1 MSTIKVGLDLGTHS
15 LKLIELAQ
23 DKKQYKIVKACFRQL
38 PTKVGVQ
45 DIIMNLKHLVQD
57 SAPSTEMMRTS
68 VSGNEV
74 ITRFVSFPL
83 MNKQKL
89 IQSLKFDFEKYV
101 PFSINESYTD
111 VDIFSEDKENNT
123 MEVFIVSA
131 HKDLIDER
139 MNIIKGAQLK
149 PAVISA
155 DSLALYKLF
164 CIQKPKLA
172 HQACSIILNIGCIKS
187 NLILIY
193 QGHLKLIRDM
203 PLGGENFSHTIADSL
218 NIGQAQAEEMKLA
231 ATDDSFLKNANV
243 ELNTLVNALQMTI
256 DYLQERENVTEL
268 FQVYLCGGSAKF
280 TGLVDYLFEKVGMP
294 VEIWDPFDG
303 FDIESGHDVIE
314 QHGPEMAVA
323 LANAVM

>member
-1 MSTIKVGLDLGTHS
+1 MSTIKVGLDLGTYSH
-15 LKLIELAQ
+15 KLIEVEQ
-23 DKKQYKIVKACFRQL
+23 DKKRLKIVKAGYRQL
-38 PTKVGVQ
+38 PAKVGVQ

-57 SAPSTEMMRTS
+57 SAPASDQMRTS

-83 MNKQKL
+83 MKKQKL

-111 VDIFSEDKENNT
+111 VDIFSEDKEKNT

-139 MNIIKGAQLK
+139 VNIIKGSQLK
-149 PAVISA
+149 PAVITA
-155 DSLALYKLF
+155 DALALYKLF
-164 CIQKPKLA
+164 CIQKPRQA
-172 HQACSIILNIGCIKS
+172 GQACSMILNIGCIKS

-193 QGHLKLIRDM
+193 KGHLKLIRDM
-203 PLGGENFSHTIADSL
+203 PLGGENFSHTISESL

-256 DYLQERENVTEL
+256 DYLQEREAVTEL
-268 FQVYLCGGSAKF
+268 FQVYICGGSAKF

-294 VEIWDPFDG
+294 VEVWDPFDG
-303 FDIESGHDVIE
+303 FEIESGQDLID
-314 QHGPEMAVA
+314 QHRPEMAVA

>member
-1 MSTIKVGLDLGTHS
+1 MSVVKIGLDLGTYS
-15 LKLIELAQ
+15 QKLIEVVEE
-23 DKKQYKIVKACFRQL
+23 KKQHKIVKAAYRQL
-38 PTKVGVQ
+38 PAKIGVQ

-57 SAPSTEMMRTS
+57 TAPSTDMMRTS

-83 MNKQKL
+83 MKRDKL

-111 VDIFSEDKENNT
+111 VNIFSENKENNT

-139 MNIIKGAQLK
+139 INIIKGAQLK

-164 CIQKPKLA
+164 CIQKPKRA
-172 HQACSIILNIGCIKS
+172 RQACSMILNIGCIKS
-187 NLILIY
+187 NLILIHN
-193 QGHLKLIRDM
+193 GHLKLIRDL
-203 PLGGENFSHTIADSL
+203 PLGGENFSHTISESL

-231 ATDDSFLKNANV
+231 ATDNSFLKNANV
-243 ELNTLVNALQMTI
+243 ELNTLVNALQTTI
-256 DYLQERENVTEL
+256 DYMQEREAATEL
-268 FQVYLCGGSAKF
+268 FQVYICGGSSKF

-294 VEIWDPFDG
+294 VEVWDPFEG
-303 FDIESGHDVIE
+303 FIVEGGQDVID
-314 QHGPEMAVA
+314 QHSAEMAVA